1 MTCIVGIETEQ
12 GAWMAGDSAA
22 ATGWDIRQTAL
33 SKVFTVGQY
42 TIGYT
47 SSFRMGQILQHQVDY
62 PLCDDPSEKF
72 MVTAFVEM
80 VRKALKDFGYAQ
92 VNNNQ
97 ESGGDFLV
105 MVWGRLFHISSD
117 FQVNRYQNG
126 LYAVGCGAPYAL
138 GAMFCGHPAIPP
150 RTLMRMGLSAA
161 ATFSNGVTPPFTE
174 ADFSE
179 RR

>member
-1 MTCIVGIETEQ
+1 MTCIVGIENER

-22 ATGWDIRQTAL
+22 ATGRDIRQTAL

-47 SSFRMGQILQHQVDY
+47 SSFRMGQILQHLVEY
-62 PLCDDPSEKF
+62 PLCDDPSEGF
-72 MVTAFVEM
+72 MVGTFVET
-80 VRKALKDFGYAQ
+80 VRKALKDFGYSQ

-105 MVWGRLFHISSD
+105 MVWGRLFHISND
-117 FQVNRYQNG
+117 FQVNRYRNG
-126 LYAVGCGAPYAL
+126 FYAVGCGAPYAL
-138 GAMFCGHPAIPP
+138 GAMFCGHPTLEP
-150 RTLMRMGLSAA
+150 RALLRMGLTSA

-174 ADFSE
+174 VVFSE
-179 RR
+179 RK